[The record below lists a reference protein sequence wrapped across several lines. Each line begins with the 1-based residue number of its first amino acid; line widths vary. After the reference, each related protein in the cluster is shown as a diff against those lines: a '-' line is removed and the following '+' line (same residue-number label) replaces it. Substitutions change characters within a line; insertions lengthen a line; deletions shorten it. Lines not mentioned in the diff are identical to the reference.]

1 MFLKWSKLTI
11 ILFIIIFLEGYIVLA
26 SEILAIRQ
34 VTTYVGSGADTVSI
48 IIAAVLMPLAFG
60 YYVGGNFKPRLGGN
74 GKWISVR
81 SKLISNVVIA
91 ACFLI
96 PALGTLAI
104 DFFFSMLF
112 QVGISDRILLT
123 SVYSLIFLVVPVF
136 LLGQTVPLIS
146 NYFSSQK
153 LPLVTAKILFVS
165 TAGSFI
171 GSVVTTIVIMR
182 YFGVNN
188 AVNVIFVL
196 MTFLVVLLSKKIL
209 NDKTIII
216 LLLAGFMLYT
226 NSNAMLRGLGIIY
239 SNAYNTASILEVEK
253 GKILV
258 LNGSASSFIGKNGE
272 KFPYAEYIQKHY
284 LNQISK
290 DLTQPPKKILII
302 GAAGFTLGSE
312 DSHNDY
318 TYVDIDPDIKATA
331 EKDFLKHKLGA
342 NKKFVGHDIVA
353 YLAVNQTKFDMIVI
367 DAFSS
372 RVYIPEQLL
381 SHNFF
386 VEVKKSLALNG
397 VLVANFIV
405 SPNFNNS
412 FSKRLDNTFRSVFP
426 HYGRQV
432 VGADDF
438 DGWSGDVHNMTNVVY
453 TFLNDQTEDG
463 TVYTN
468 NNNTA
473 AFDKPDVIH
482 KQ

>member
-60 YYVGGNFKPRLGGN
+60 YYVGGNFKPRLGRN

-146 NYFSSQK
+146 NYISSQK

-216 LLLAGFMLYT
+216 LLLAGLMLYT

-239 SNAYNTASILEVEK
+239 SNR
-253 GKILV
+253 
-258 LNGSASSFIGKNGE
+258 
-272 KFPYAEYIQKHY
+272 
-284 LNQISK
+284 
-290 DLTQPPKKILII
+290 
-302 GAAGFTLGSE
+302 SE
-312 DSHNDY
+312 
-318 TYVDIDPDIKATA
+318 
-331 EKDFLKHKLGA
+331 
-342 NKKFVGHDIVA
+342 
-353 YLAVNQTKFDMIVI
+353 
-367 DAFSS
+367 
-372 RVYIPEQLL
+372 
-381 SHNFF
+381 
-386 VEVKKSLALNG
+386 
-397 VLVANFIV
+397 
-405 SPNFNNS
+405 
-412 FSKRLDNTFRSVFP
+412 
-426 HYGRQV
+426 
-432 VGADDF
+432 
-438 DGWSGDVHNMTNVVY
+438 
-453 TFLNDQTEDG
+453 
-463 TVYTN
+463 
-468 NNNTA
+468 
-473 AFDKPDVIH
+473 
-482 KQ
+482 